1 MHALFSR
8 LFAWVGAGKDRDLLE
23 SVEKLPMPYDLEK
36 DMAKMRRIP
45 PPDPGTKF
53 YRNSSSQT
61 VSHRKDMYRDV
72 GVLTDPVKVQ
82 PRQPDVSASP
92 RSPLPRRVSSR
103 ILVKLEG
110 DRCHRSMDADYRIE
124 LTQE

>member
-1 MHALFSR
+1 MQGLFSR
-8 LFAWVGAGKDRDLLE
+8 LFAWVGAGKDRDLLD
-23 SVEKLPMPYDLEK
+23 SIDKFPMPYDLEK

-45 PPDPGTKF
+45 PPDSVTKF

-61 VSHRKDMYRDV
+61 VTHRKDMYRDV

-82 PRQPDVSASP
+82 PRQPDVSEP
-92 RSPLPRRVSSR
+92 RSPVTRRVSSR

-110 DRCHRSMDADYRIE
+110 DRCQRSMDADYRIE